1 MQKHSK
7 SAEKK
12 THVVALRVPR
22 ETYVILLKTSKD
34 WEMSISSLIRELVI
48 KVFNEQ
54 DIEEMNKIKSYKKR
68 GMYDRSTSH

>member
-1 MQKHSK
+1 MQNPPNLADKNTK
-7 SAEKK
+7 
-12 THVVALRVPR
+12 VIALRVSL

-34 WEMSISSLIRELVI
+34 WEMSISSLVRELVV

-68 GMYDRSTSH
+68 CKHERSISH